1 MVLRVCTVSF
11 GFSVANPRVPAKAG
25 THKDWL
31 PAQSYGPLLSQG
43 RGKNRVVGE
52 SGSDP
57 VESIAT
63 HGKGTRRA
71 PALSG
76 YIQQKPTKWGGRTPG
91 WCNPRFS
98 YKGHRSGA
106 RLGILQ
112 GPRYFKIP
120 LLAHPW
126 PFTRA
131 SLRLAVIRA
140 VSERGGPGR
149 LVRARPAL
157 TTFSSGR
164 LASAQS
170 PAREKIRSDQGTDP
184 GAGRPKLNG

>member
-1 MVLRVCTVSF
+1 MVQRVCTVSF
-11 GFSVANPRVPAKAG
+11 GFSHTNPHVPAKAG
-25 THKDWL
+25 THTDCL
-31 PAQSYGPLLSQG
+31 PAQSYGPLPAQG
-43 RGKNRVVGE
+43 RGKNRAPGRE
-52 SGSDP
+52 RQRPGREDSHARQNAQTS
-57 VESIAT
+57 S
-63 HGKGTRRA
+63 RA
-71 PALSG
+71 LR
-76 YIQQKPTKWGGRTPG
+76 IHPTKTHLVGGRTPG

-131 SLRLAVIRA
+131 SLRLAVIRT
-140 VSERGGPGR
+140 VSEHGGPGR

-157 TTFSSGR
+157 TIFSSGR
-164 LASAQS
+164 LASA
-170 PAREKIRSDQGTDP
+170 
-184 GAGRPKLNG
+184 